1 MILTDANKN
10 TWERRWFSLRR
21 PHLYIY
27 SHSNELDELGVI
39 NLNDRS
45 VKVEHTAEMD
55 ILFDRKFTFTLFTSS
70 NSHAFAARSQ
80 KELQSWLLKIDPTLI
95 PT

>member
-10 TWERRWFSLRR
+10 TWERRWFSLRRSVNTALDPSTLLNDQTINR

-55 ILFDRKFTFTLFTSS
+55 TLFDVSGFGS
-70 NSHAFAARSQ
+70 
-80 KELQSWLLKIDPTLI
+80 
-95 PT
+95 